1 MRQDGLVHNLTHTGG
16 KMKKQFQLSMLASI
30 MSLGRMGD
38 LELSY
43 ATQDDVPAEFASL
56 YTEKDGKFVLTG
68 VKNLV
73 TQENITRLQ
82 GALEKERNDH
92 KATKEKYAPLAGKDV
107 NEVIATLDRI
117 PELEAAANGA
127 GNDSKKID
135 ALVEAKI
142 KTRLAPIER
151 ERDQLKT
158 ANGELV
164 KKVETLDGR
173 ITADTIKSVV
183 TKAALDAKVIPSAL
197 DEVIMYGERLLQ
209 VDEGGKVI
217 TKDGVGVT
225 PGLDPT
231 VWLTEMLAKK
241 PHWLPGSNGGGAG
254 GSNGGGGGTNPFSH
268 AGWNMTEQMKL
279 VRSNP
284 ARAEQFA
291 KAAGV
296 DIKNPQKPAAP
307 SK

>member
-1 MRQDGLVHNLTHTGG
+1 MHNLTHTGG

-43 ATQDDVPAEFASL
+43 AKQEDVPPEYAGL
-56 YTEKDGKFVLTG
+56 YTEKDGKFQLTG
-68 VKNLV
+68 VKGLV
-73 TQENITRLQ
+73 TQENVTRLQ

-92 KATKEKYAPLAGKDV
+92 KATKEKYAPLAGKDI
-107 NEVIATLDRI
+107 NEVITTLDRI
-117 PELEAAANGA
+117 PELEAAASNA
-127 GNDSKKID
+127 GNDPKKID
-135 ALVEAKI
+135 ELVEARI
-142 KTRLAPIER
+142 KTRMAPVER
-151 ERDQLKT
+151 ERDQLKA
-158 ANGELV
+158 ANVDLT

-183 TKAALDAKVIPSAL
+183 TKAALDAKVVTSAL
-197 DEVIMYGERLLQ
+197 DEVIMYGEKLLQ
-209 VDEGGKVI
+209 IDESGKVI

-241 PHWLPGSNGGGAG
+241 PHWLPGSSGGGAG
-254 GSNGGGGGTNPFSH
+254 GSTSGGSGSNPFSY

-279 VRSNP
+279 VKSNP